1 MSFVFQGTRSDIESG
16 FPVIIPERRTV
27 TSIARIGD
35 ETQLFKLV
43 SLFGFERVHAGR
55 PVNSNS
61 LLFLVTVL
69 LLFMILNSRQMS
81 PNVLLWLVLGVFF
94 MATSLRMY
102 AACQQLQAQAQAHAV
117 VASALSGHTE
127 LQLHV
132 PPLVAL
138 ATRGHLQGLRL
149 QLALID
155 QELDDLDYETLR
167 ALDSDNVPSAASMSE
182 EEINALPVHKY
193 NPSAPQSS
201 AYSNASPMQQASS
214 SNSRQLWLVLG
225 VFFMATSLRMYA
237 ACQQLQAQAQA
248 HAVVASALSGH
259 TELQLHVPPLVALA
273 TRGHLQGL
281 RLQLALIDQEL
292 DDLDYETLRALD
304 SDNVPSAASMSEEE
318 INALPVHKYNP
329 SAPQSNASPMQQA
342 SSSNSRQKRQDSTNP
357 ISIKKG
363 SENELTC
370 SVCLEQVSVG
380 DLIRSLPCLHQFHA
394 NCIDPWLQ
402 QQVVQ

>member
-1 MSFVFQGTRSDIESG
+1 MSFVFQGTRSDLESG

-27 TSIARIGD
+27 
-35 ETQLFKLV
+35 
-43 SLFGFERVHAGR
+43 RVHAGR

-127 LQLHV
+127 LQLHM

-201 AYSNASPMQQASS
+201 TCSNASPMQQASS
-214 SNSRQLWLVLG
+214 SNS
-225 VFFMATSLRMYA
+225 
-237 ACQQLQAQAQA
+237 
-248 HAVVASALSGH
+248 
-259 TELQLHVPPLVALA
+259 P
-273 TRGHLQGL
+273 
-281 RLQLALIDQEL
+281 
-292 DDLDYETLRALD
+292 
-304 SDNVPSAASMSEEE
+304 
-318 INALPVHKYNP
+318 
-329 SAPQSNASPMQQA
+329 
-342 SSSNSRQKRQDSTNP
+342 QKRQDSTNP

-394 NCIDPWLQ
+394 NCIDPWLRQ
-402 QQVVQ
+402 QGTCPVCKFQAGSVWRETSGIDAFYVV